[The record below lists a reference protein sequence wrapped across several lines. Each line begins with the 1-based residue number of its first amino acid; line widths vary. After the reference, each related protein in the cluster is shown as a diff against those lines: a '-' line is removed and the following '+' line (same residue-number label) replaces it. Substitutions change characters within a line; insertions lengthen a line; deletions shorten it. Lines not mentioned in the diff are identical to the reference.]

1 MSSHNTQHYQ
11 KVELE
16 QRFKYKQSQF
26 FSFALFVFILQV
38 LVGDISLVFIKS
50 LKTVSG
56 SS

>member
-50 LKTVSG
+50 LKTVERL
-56 SS
+56 